1 MSAGGDAR
9 SLTVLVATNL
19 MNEAGMAALEAALP
33 AGVVV
38 ERAPVTYVE
47 GGLPAPVED
56 DWRPRFARADIM
68 LGFAQQL
75 GDLRAL
81 APRLRWVQHY
91 GAGYES
97 VPLDQ
102 LEAAGIGFV
111 SAAGAGAR
119 GIGEFVMMA
128 LLSVARNGADH
139 LRAQQAHQWARFP
152 SSELAGRRLT
162 VFGAGEIG
170 AVVCRLGA
178 ALELDVTA
186 VRLRPELGLP
196 PGAAR
201 VCGADEFDAL
211 VEQSDLLVLAAPLT
225 ERTASL
231 IDEKLLARLP
241 AGAIVVNVARAG
253 LVDHG
258 ALVTALRSGQL
269 GGAWLDV
276 LPEEPLGPESELW
289 DTPRLCLSSHNAV
302 ATLSYSA
309 NLGRQLGGAVDDWL
323 SGRPVAHTVLAL
335 PPPPS

>member
-1 MSAGGDAR
+1 
-9 SLTVLVATNL
+9 LVATNL
-19 MNEAGMAALEAALP
+19 MNESGMAALRASLP
-33 AGVVV
+33 AGVSV

-47 GGLPAPVED
+47 GGLPAPVADE
-56 DWRPRFARADIM
+56 WRPLFARADIM

-81 APRLRWVQHY
+81 APRLQWVQHY

-97 VPLDQ
+97 VPLDE

-119 GIGEFVMMA
+119 GIGEFVMMG
-128 LLSVARNGADH
+128 LLTVARNGADH

-152 SSELAGRRLT
+152 SSEVAGRRLT

-170 AVVCRLGA
+170 AVVCRLGEA
-178 ALELDVTA
+178 FELDVTA
-186 VRLRPELGLP
+186 VRLHPELGPP

-201 VCGADEFDAL
+201 VVGPDDFDEVL
-211 VEQSDLLVLAAPLT
+211 ERSELLVLSAPLT

-231 IDEKLLARLP
+231 INEKTLARLP
-241 AGAIVVNVARAG
+241 PGAILVNVARAG
-253 LVDHG
+253 LVDHA
-258 ALVTALRSGQL
+258 ALVAALRSGHL

-289 DTPRLCLSSHNAV
+289 DAPRLCLSSHNAV

-309 NLGRQLGGAVDDWL
+309 NVGRQLGAAVDDWL
-323 SGRPVAHTVLAL
+323 CGRPVAHVVLPL
-335 PPPPS
+335 PSPPS